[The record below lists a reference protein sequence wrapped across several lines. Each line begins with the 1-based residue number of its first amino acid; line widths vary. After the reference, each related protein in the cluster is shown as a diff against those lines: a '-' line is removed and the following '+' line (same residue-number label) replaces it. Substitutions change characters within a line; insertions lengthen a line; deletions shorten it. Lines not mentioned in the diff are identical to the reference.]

1 MTIEG
6 AVAMDNAAG
15 KAQRPEERKGR
26 DARGI
31 DGREEGEGEGADQAI
46 FNI

>member
-1 MTIEG
+1 MTVEG
-6 AVAMDNAAG
+6 VVAMDNAAG

-26 DARGI
+26 DAHGI
-31 DGREEGEGEGADQAI
+31 DGGREADQAI